1 VIAFWILALLMIASA
16 VFTITARQPVHS
28 VVGLLVN
35 FISLAAMYLTL
46 QAEFLAVMQIV
57 VYSGAI
63 LILFVF
69 VIALLSSGVQPF
81 VVGPNR
87 APRIVI
93 PAVVAA
99 VLALAAITV
108 TALRVP
114 VAVVQGTSTNGTTGD
129 ANAFGSVA
137 NFGAALFTTHL
148 LPFEITA
155 FILMVAVIG
164 VVLIAGDE
172 GPAGVPRRTPKRN
185 VRREPIL
192 RQAQD
197 DTAARAGKVPR

>member
-1 VIAFWILALLMIASA
+1 MIAFWILALLMIGSA
-16 VFTITARQPVHS
+16 VYTITARQPVHS

-35 FISLAAMYLTL
+35 FIALAALYLEL

-69 VIALLSSGVQPF
+69 VIALLSSGVKPF

-87 APRIVI
+87 APRILI

-99 VLALAAITV
+99 VLTLAGITV
-108 TALRVP
+108 TALRTP
-114 VAVVQGTSTNGTTGD
+114 VTVMRATATNGTTGD

-137 NFGAALFTTHL
+137 NFGASLFTTHL

-172 GPAGVPRRTPKRN
+172 DPAGFSRQKPKRN
-185 VRREPIL
+185 IQREPIL
-192 RQAQD
+192 
-197 DTAARAGKVPR
+197 K